1 MHKYIREFSQ
11 ILSLTASLLLFPN
24 LVLAQAN
31 KLDHFINKK
40 IASMTLDEKVGQLFI
55 VGFPYKTLHKDL
67 EFFITTNKP
76 GSYLLFKRNF
86 SSIDDLKKLNQ
97 DLYRISYKVTK
108 LPPLIAIDQEGG
120 PVSRLPIH
128 PPQANALA
136 LGQTQSPLLAEEMG
150 YQTGLFLRTV
160 GFNMNLAPVLDV
172 ANPRSQSFIGV
183 RSFGSDPELV
193 AEMGHSYS
201 RGLLKAHV
209 IPTAK
214 HFPGTGNLRSDPH
227 YQVVS
232 NKSSLDYLKANDL
245 KPFEKYSSLGP
256 RTAMMLSHSIY
267 PALDPAK
274 EPASFSTKIVK
285 DLLRNEMKYRGLV
298 ITDDLQMQGSKQ
310 LLRTEAAALK
320 ALQAGS
326 DIVMLTWSFKEQ
338 TKAFKLV
345 KAAVQKGELSEQ
357 DLNQKLRRILYAKAF
372 ANTFTDR
379 DSLSELQR
387 GPNLTSNSYSEI
399 DATILN
405 KNLKMGLLPKALP
418 AKASRTPA
426 SVLRNLCVI
435 APTETFIE
443 SFKSGYKG
451 PSKSLLLANG
461 GQAKDVEAFIRK
473 GRCDST
479 VIAITGPKT
488 SRLLKE
494 LSLATKKNLVVS
506 NLGAPHLVS
515 HESAYLR
522 VINLY
527 FAHDDAGTQVA
538 QHLEEIFRQNGMSLA
553 HSGQTE
559 I

>member
-1 MHKYIREFSQ
+1 MHKYIREFSLN
-11 ILSLTASLLLFPN
+11 LSLTASLLLFPH
-24 LVLAQAN
+24 LVLAQGL
-31 KLDHFINKK
+31 KLDQIIDKK

-67 EFFITTNKP
+67 ESFITTNKP

-86 SSIDDLKKLNQ
+86 SSIEDLKKLNQ
-97 DLYRISYKVTK
+97 DLYRISYKTTK

-193 AEMGHSYS
+193 AQMGHSYS

-227 YQVVS
+227 YQVVR
-232 NKSSLDYLKANDL
+232 NTSSLEYLKANDL
-245 KPFEKYSSLGP
+245 KPFEKYASLGP

-274 EPASFSTKIVK
+274 EPASFSSKIVK
-285 DLLRNEMKYRGLV
+285 ELLRDDMKYRGLV

-345 KAAVQKGELSEQ
+345 KDAVQKGELSEK
-357 DLNQKLRRILYAKAF
+357 DLHQKLKRILHAKAF
-372 ANTFTDR
+372 ANTFSAR
-379 DSLSELQR
+379 ESLNNLQQ
-387 GPNLTSNSYSEI
+387 GITLGSNSYSKI
-399 DATILN
+399 DATILK
-405 KNLKMGLLPKALP
+405 KNLKIGLLPRALP
-418 AKASRTPA
+418 TKGSRAPA
-426 SVLRNLCVI
+426 SVLKNLCVI
-435 APTETFIE
+435 APTETFIT

-451 PSKSLLLANG
+451 THHSLLLANG
-461 GQAKDVEAFIRK
+461 GQAKDVESFIK
-473 GRCDST
+473 KSRCDST
-479 VIAITGPKT
+479 VIAVTGPKT
-488 SRLLKE
+488 SRLIKH
-494 LSLATKKNLVVS
+494 LSPQTKRKLVVS

-515 HESAYLR
+515 HESSFLR

-527 FAHDDAGTQVA
+527 FAHDDAGTEVA

-553 HSGQTE
+553 HSNQSE